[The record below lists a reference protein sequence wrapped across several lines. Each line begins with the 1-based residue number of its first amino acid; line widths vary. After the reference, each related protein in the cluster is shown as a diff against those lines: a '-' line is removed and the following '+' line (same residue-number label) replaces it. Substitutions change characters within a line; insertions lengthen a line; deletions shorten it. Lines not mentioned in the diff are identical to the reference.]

1 MKTVGLLG
9 GMSWEST
16 SIYYRLINQGIR
28 QRCGGLH
35 SAKILLYSVDFAE
48 IELLQSQGR
57 WQEAGVLLGEAARR
71 LETAGAELLLICTNT
86 MHKVADQIKSGL
98 GIKLLHIAD
107 ATGRAIAADGLD
119 SVGLLG
125 TRFTMEERFYRSI
138 LEERYGLRVS
148 IPAPDERAA
157 VDSIIFNELCVGSIQ
172 EASRR
177 VCQKVVQN
185 LGSQGCQA
193 IILGCTEIPL
203 LLSADAAGLPL
214 YDTTAIHAEQAVKEM
229 LG

>member
-16 SIYYRLINQGIR
+16 ATYYRLINQGIR

-35 SAKILLYSVDFAE
+35 SAKILMYSVDFAE
-48 IELLQSQGR
+48 IERLQSQGR

-86 MHKVADQIKSGL
+86 MHKVADQIKSYL
-98 GIKLLHIAD
+98 GIELLHIAD
-107 ATGRAIAADGLD
+107 ATGRAVAADGLE

-125 TRFTMEERFYRSI
+125 TRFTMEERFYRAI
-138 LEERYGLRVS
+138 LEERYSLQVL
-148 IPAPDERAA
+148 IPAPEERAA

-177 VCQKVVQN
+177 IYQQVVQN

-203 LLSADAAGLPL
+203 LLSADDAGLPL
-214 YDTTAIHAEQAVKEM
+214 YDTTAIHAEQAVIQM
-229 LG
+229 LA